1 MDVALA
7 LVALWLAFAATHM
20 GMSSRSLRPR
30 LVAALGDRGF
40 QGVYSL
46 VALAIFVPLVW
57 VYFANKHAG
66 PQLWFL
72 GALPGLRHAM
82 VLGMA
87 LCFVLIAGGLAR
99 PSPASINA
107 GRPEARGALRVT
119 RHPVFMATGLFGLLH
134 LGVVSVHASDLAFF
148 AGFPLFALAGSRHQ
162 DLRKLADATPELRRF
177 HAETS
182 FVPNLARIPA
192 ALRDDPLP
200 ALIGVGVTV
209 ALRIF
214 HPTLFGP

>member
-1 MDVALA
+1 MDSALL

-20 GMSSRSLRPR
+20 GMSSLGLRPR
-30 LVAALGDRGF
+30 LVGVLGERGF

-46 VALAIFVPLVW
+46 LALAIFVPLVG

-66 PQLWFL
+66 PHLWFL
-72 GALPGLRHAM
+72 GGVPGLRHAIY
-82 VLGMA
+82 LGMA

-99 PSPASINA
+99 PSPASLNA
-107 GRPEARGALRVT
+107 GRPEVRGALRVT

-134 LGVVSVHASDLAFF
+134 LCVVSVHASELAFF
-148 AGFPLFALAGSRHQ
+148 GGFPLFALIGSHHQ
-162 DLRKLADATPELRRF
+162 DVRKLASGTPEFRSF

-182 FVPNLARIPA
+182 LLPNLARIPA

-200 ALIGVGVTV
+200 ALIGVGITV